1 MLHTVLS
8 NIHQTLPPQA
18 IEEDSAFY
26 LTPLKKAKG
35 DLWYSCVPVGH
46 NTLRTTM
53 SRVCSLAGIDG
64 FKTNHS
70 LRVTA
75 ATRLFQAGV
84 DEQLIM
90 KRTGHCSIDGVRT
103 YKRATG
109 RELIINT
116 EL

>member
-1 MLHTVLS
+1 
-8 NIHQTLPPQA
+8 
-18 IEEDSAFY
+18 
-26 LTPLKKAKG
+26 
-35 DLWYSCVPVGH
+35 
-46 NTLRTTM
+46 M

-90 KRTGHCSIDGVRT
+90 KRTGHRSIDGVRT
-103 YKRATG
+103 YKRVSQQQEENLSSILNCEEVEPESKKIKLSS
-109 RELIINT
+109 ELPPSSSDAARPAPDFNP
-116 EL
+116 L